1 MRAARKDSVTGVKIP
16 GEQVIGALLER
27 RVVLIAMVI
36 DPHGKWGPDM
46 DWFLFHIQPRKLLTF
61 KDYKPNAAEMYR
73 RVHDVSCPSGIIP
86 AACAVWRQTK
96 DRRFFGHSY
105 TTPTPREH
113 TLQQLG
119 LVVTKAYGL
128 HLRNATR
135 RMGAPPPD
143 PHRAPTE
150 LEGDD
155 ESVSSDVDEI
165 VIPTVALPLM
175 G

>member
-1 MRAARKDSVTGVKIP
+1 MTSLALQVSSLPPVPCGAR
-16 GEQVIGALLER
+16 
-27 RVVLIAMVI
+27 
-36 DPHGKWGPDM
+36 
-46 DWFLFHIQPRKLLTF
+46 PRT
-61 KDYKPNAAEMYR
+61 A
-73 RVHDVSCPSGIIP
+73 G
-86 AACAVWRQTK
+86 
-96 DRRFFGHSY
+96 FFGHSH